1 MTSNSNLH
9 NPIAE
14 KFELVLNNIAAAV
27 ILFSAEGKPE
37 YVSSYFEVLTGYS
50 FEELNSEEYSNQEF
64 LRDII
69 LAEDWDRFNRS
80 MLIGKLG
87 EDSLVRFRIKHKSG
101 LILWIETRM
110 VPLLGIDGELESILS
125 VSIDVTDTINYQ
137 KQIEQQNQD
146 LSDFAFMVSHDLK
159 APIFTIQGMADALIE
174 DHSSSLDQEAKTLIN
189 FILNA
194 SHRLDRLVA
203 SVLEYS
209 SLSSGG
215 EAIEEVSLDEILGQ
229 VMNDLSG
236 QIQAKNAII
245 KAKSELPY
253 IKGESIRVYQVLSNL
268 IGNAIKYSDKSRV
281 PEIEISA
288 TTSPPSMIAL
298 KVKDNGLGIPENK
311 LEEIF
316 RPYRRAH
323 GGDIEGSGIGLACV
337 KKIVD
342 RLGGQVL
349 VESKEGVGSEF
360 TVILPS
366 AKHLRKPIPEDLKR
380 LF

>member
-1 MTSNSNLH
+1 
-9 NPIAE
+9 
-14 KFELVLNNIAAAV
+14 
-27 ILFSAEGKPE
+27 
-37 YVSSYFEVLTGYS
+37 
-50 FEELNSEEYSNQEF
+50 
-64 LRDII
+64 
-69 LAEDWDRFNRS
+69 
-80 MLIGKLG
+80 
-87 EDSLVRFRIKHKSG
+87 
-101 LILWIETRM
+101 M

-146 LSDFAFMVSHDLK
+146 LSDFSFMVSHDLK

-215 EAIEEVSLDEILGQ
+215 DAIEEVSLDEILEQ

-268 IGNAIKYSDKSRV
+268 IGNAIKYSDKSRI

-288 TTSPPSMIAL
+288 TSCPPSMIAL
-298 KVKDNGLGIPENK
+298 KIKDNGLGIPENK